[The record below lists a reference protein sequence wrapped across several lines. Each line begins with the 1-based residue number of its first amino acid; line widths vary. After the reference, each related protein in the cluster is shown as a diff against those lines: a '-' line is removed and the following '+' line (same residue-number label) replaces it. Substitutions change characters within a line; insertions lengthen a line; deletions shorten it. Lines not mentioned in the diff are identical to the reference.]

1 MEVGKKIK
9 QLRLSRNLTL
19 EEAGNLVGVGKSTFR
34 KWEEGMI
41 ANMKR
46 DKIQKLSEVF
56 DVPPTYF
63 LDIYDGVTDLGN
75 NRVKLEP
82 DGPIYTK
89 NTIKDSYFFSE
100 ETAEMAQRLFEN
112 QDLKLLFDAAQD
124 AKSEDLQTVRTMLL
138 ALKAK
143 EKE

>member
-46 DKIQKLSEVF
+46 DKIQRLSEVF

-63 LDIYDGVTDLGN
+63 LDIYDGMTDLGN

-82 DGPIYTK
+82 NGPTYTK
-89 NTIKDSYFFSE
+89 NTISENYYFSD
-100 ETAEMAQRLFEN
+100 ETVEMAQQLFKN
-112 QDLKLLFDAAQD
+112 KDLKMLFDAAQD
-124 AKSEDLQTVRTMLL
+124 AKPEDLQTIRTMLL

>member
-9 QLRLSRNLTL
+9 QLRLKRNLTL
-19 EEAGNLVGVGKSTFR
+19 EEAGELVGVGKSTFR

-41 ANMKR
+41 ANMRR

-63 LDIYDGVTDLGN
+63 LDIYDGITDLGN
-75 NRVKLEP
+75 DRVKLEP
-82 DGPIYTK
+82 NGPTYTK
-89 NTIKDSYFFSE
+89 NTAKDAYYFSD
-100 ETAEMAQRLFEN
+100 ETAEMAQLLFQN
-112 QDLKLLFDAAQD
+112 KDLKMLFDAAQN
-124 AKSEDLQTVRTMLL
+124 AKPEDLQTVRTMLL

>member
-1 MEVGKKIK
+1 MNVGKKIK

-63 LDIYDGVTDLGN
+63 LDIYDDITDLGN
-75 NRVKLEP
+75 DRVKLEP
-82 DGPIYTK
+82 NGPTYVK
-89 NTIKDSYFFSE
+89 NTLSDYYYFTE
-100 ETAEMAQRLFEN
+100 ETARLAQRIYEN
-112 QDLKLLFDAAQD
+112 KDLRVLFDSAND
-124 AKSEDLQTVRTMLL
+124 ASPEDLRTATAMLE

-143 EKE
+143 ERK